1 MKKTTKLEHGD
12 EKKFSRSKKQCTERL
27 LEIGNNDGRMAKKK
41 KKAKSQESEIK
52 AKKKFSFHLKNLSLF
67 AIYTQNIATQ
77 TMNIF
82 LITIFFSPTGRRS
95 FSSAYRSDSRFSAE

>member
-1 MKKTTKLEHGD
+1 
-12 EKKFSRSKKQCTERL
+12 
-27 LEIGNNDGRMAKKK
+27 MAKKK

-67 AIYTQNIATQ
+67 AIYTQDIATQ

-82 LITIFFSPTGRRS
+82 PITIFFQPVEAFRAHTEAIQGFPPNDLWFFQDEKRLCEVHVHA
-95 FSSAYRSDSRFSAE
+95 FL

>member
-1 MKKTTKLEHGD
+1 MEMKKKI
-12 EKKFSRSKKQCTERL
+12 SRSKKQCTERL
-27 LEIGNNDGRMAKKK
+27 LEIGNNDGRMAKK

-82 LITIFFSPTGRRS
+82 LITIFFQPVEEAFRAHTEAIQG
-95 FSSAYRSDSRFSAE
+95 FPPNDL